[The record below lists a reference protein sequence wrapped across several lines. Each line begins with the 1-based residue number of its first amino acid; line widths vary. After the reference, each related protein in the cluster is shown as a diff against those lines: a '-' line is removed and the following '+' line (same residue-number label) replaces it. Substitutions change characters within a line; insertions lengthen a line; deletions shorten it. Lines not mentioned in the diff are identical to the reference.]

1 MSISKEDSKKSR
13 IAKAAMELFAAKGF
27 EATSVQEIVN
37 RAEVNKAM
45 LFYYFQSKEKLFSY
59 LLRDYF
65 EVFTKEIKEAI
76 SPENA
81 PDKNLR
87 NIMDIIVRQRTHQN
101 RFAME
106 KIAAE
111 LKESSSEIAGYIDEE
126 LGKFVKVV
134 AGEIRRGIDAMMFR
148 EINEELTAMSMIGV
162 MAIFSRV
169 EKKNGPYD
177 DDEIRKFLENF
188 YLEGIRL

>member
-59 LLRDYF
+59 LLREYF
-65 EVFTKEIKEAI
+65 NVFKKEIKEAI

-101 RFAME
+101 KLAIE
-106 KIAAE
+106 KIAVE
-111 LKESSSEIAGYIDEE
+111 LKESSSEIVDYIEEE

-148 EINEELTAMSMIGV
+148 EINEELTAMSMIGA